1 MDVRLERERELPVAS
16 FDIVCGSG
24 IWCHLDLARSYAEI
38 PRALELADAAGIFT
52 EPLGHNSAIN
62 ANRKRTPTLR
72 HPRSSEVEG
81 VYHG

>member
-1 MDVRLERERELPVAS
+1 MDVRLKRERKLPDTS
-16 FDIVCGSG
+16 FDIVSG
-24 IWCHLDLARSYAEI
+24 PGNRYHLDFARFYAEI
-38 PRALELADAAGIFT
+38 PRTLEPADAAGIFT
-52 EPLGHNSAIN
+52 EPLGQNSAIN